1 MPKIARLIGSAG
13 SGKTT
18 ELMRI
23 MEGAMPGVGGD
34 PRMIGLL
41 SFTRAARQEF
51 AERAS
56 AAHGIPVDSLTKEGY
71 IRTGH
76 SLCYKQLAVHA
87 GQMITDSKADI
98 EWLANS
104 FGVPL
109 RTTVDDDNGN
119 QIYIGDERVSWS
131 LNAWSMHRVTLKPLD
146 EIVRRMAVSDPADA
160 QDVSEVRV
168 VADKYESLK
177 RLDDRYDFS
186 DLLLRFAGLSCSPT
200 HGVSHV
206 TPEGELPPV
215 RAWLFDEQQDAS
227 PLLDAVCKRLIS
239 GPLVRWVYVVGDP
252 FQAIYGFA
260 GSSADCFLGWQAD
273 KQRIMPKS
281 YRCPAPILALGE
293 ECLRKMTAA
302 GGYFDRQVEPAD
314 HDGEVLRRDDLEDLT
329 NLVNGDDE
337 WLLIARTNY
346 HASRLLGW
354 CASHGI
360 PARSVKAPDEPT
372 ARQRGMAALYGLE
385 KGEMVAGEDWAA
397 AVQLVPNRDRA
408 GAQMLSRGTKTRWK
422 RQDEDTERWDAVTMD
437 DLPQIGGT
445 PELAERIRSGAWQGL
460 VDHGANW
467 RDAAKRYGVDRVMR
481 PRVRVGTI
489 HSVKGME
496 ADNVA
501 VLTTTSRRVSDAAQ
515 EEDQHNEECRIAYVA
530 VTRARRR
537 LVIVNEGG
545 TNSHRMEALQ

>member
-1 MPKIARLIGSAG
+1 MKMARLIGSAG

-56 AAHGIPVDSLTKEGY
+56 TAHGIPVDTLTREGY

-76 SLCYKQLAVHA
+76 SLCYRQLSVQA
-87 GQMITDSKADI
+87 GQMITDCKADI
-98 EWLANS
+98 EWLS
-104 FGVPL
+104 GEFGVPL
-109 RTTVDDDNGN
+109 RTTLDDDNGN
-119 QIYIGDERVSWS
+119 QVYIGDERVSWS
-131 LNAWSMHRVTLKPLD
+131 LNAWNMHRVTLKPLED
-146 EIVRRMAVSDPADA
+146 VVRLMAISDPNDA
-160 QDVSEVRV
+160 QDVSEVRT
-168 VADKYESLK
+168 VAYYYESIK
-177 RLDDRYDFS
+177 RGSDRYDFS
-186 DLLLRFAGLSCSPT
+186 DLLLRFAGLSCSPKY
-200 HGVSHV
+200 GVSHV

-239 GPLVRWVYVVGDP
+239 GPQVKWVYVVGDP

-281 YRCPAPILALGE
+281 YRCPAPILSLGE

-314 HDGEVLRRDDLEDLT
+314 HDGEILRRDDLEDIG
-329 NLVNGDDE
+329 NLVSGNDE
-337 WLLIARTNY
+337 WLLVARTNY

-354 CASHGI
+354 CASNGI
-360 PARSVKAPDEPT
+360 PAKSVKAPDEPT

-385 KGEMVAGEDWAA
+385 RGEMVAGKDWAA
-397 AVQLVPNRDRA
+397 AVALLPIKDRT
-408 GAQMLSRGTKTRWK
+408 QTEMLTRGTKTRWK
-422 RQDEDTERWDAVTMD
+422 KKDEDTERWDAVTLEDM
-437 DLPQIGGT
+437 PQIGGT
-445 PELAERIRSGAWQGL
+445 PKLVERIRSGEWQAL
-460 VDHGANW
+460 VDHGKNW
-467 RDAAKRYGVDRVMR
+467 RDAAKKYGVDRAMR

-501 VLTTTSRRVSDAAQ
+501 VLTTTSKRVSESAQ
-515 EEDQHNEECRIAYVA
+515 EEAQYNEECRIAYVA
-530 VTRARRR
+530 ATRARRR

-545 TNSHRMEALQ
+545 VRGHCMEALT